1 MTRAHGNAAPGEQ
14 PGHGA
19 REEASSQG
27 DFPPSQAGT
36 QRLKLL
42 RYLERHGHISTI
54 EARSI
59 LRIMSVAARIWELKN
74 RAGHRIVTLRDRRKV
89 AHYHLMPGQDV
100 GGTDG

>member
-19 REEASSQG
+19 KQARS
-27 DFPPSQAGT
+27 DCNFPPSTAAT